1 MSNQAKITNLD
12 ALESFR
18 SSLIV
23 FMTKARRSLDDA
35 SDEVRRTRAWI
46 QNDQRTHWEGELR
59 RRRKIYDR
67 VQQELLSARLSEFV
81 DNPTVQQQAVRK
93 ARAAVEEAEEKIR
106 HLKKWSRDFD
116 HLADPMVKR
125 LESLRFFIDQE
136 LPKGIAYLS
145 EAQKTLEGY
154 TQVPMID
161 STPPPA
167 PSDTSTTAP

>member
-1 MSNQAKITNLD
+1 MSSQAKITNLD

-18 SSLIV
+18 SALIV
-23 FMTKARRSLDDA
+23 FMTKARRALDDA
-35 SDEVRRTRAWI
+35 SDEVRRTRSWI
-46 QNDQRTHWEGELR
+46 ENDQRTHWDGELR

-81 DNPTVQQQAVRK
+81 ENPTVQQQAVRK

-116 HLADPMVKR
+116 HLSSPMVKR
-125 LESLRFFIDQE
+125 LEGLRFFLDQE
-136 LPKGIAYLS
+136 LPKGVAYLS

-154 TQVPMID
+154 TQVPMLD
-161 STPPPA
+161 STPPPP
-167 PSDTSTTAP
+167 PSDLSSPAN